1 MIFQRLKYI
10 KKIIK
15 IYQRIQRRSSYPTLR
30 GNNPQNKKNNKNQK
44 PQQKNKTKN
53 KKHKNP
59 TKTNKPKKKTNKPE
73 QKNGVRCGVRSG
85 EMVRSK
91 KMISI

>member
-1 MIFQRLKYI
+1 LIFQRLKYI

-59 TKTNKPKKKTNKPE
+59 TKTNKPKKNQQTRT
-73 QKNGVRCGVRSG
+73 KNGVRCGVRSG